1 MTAQALFRTTAI
13 QEALQPFSAAEA
25 LSLWV
30 SSAAS
35 FSVCPVSSCK
45 KDSVSWISLVLK
57 PPCTQWV
64 LRPELTHGLTLLVK
78 QKHVFQLS
86 YLPQPICFQ

>member
-35 FSVCPVSSCK
+35 FSVCPVLFLQERQCLLDLSS
-45 KDSVSWISLVLK
+45 
-57 PPCTQWV
+57 
-64 LRPELTHGLTLLVK
+64 
-78 QKHVFQLS
+78 
-86 YLPQPICFQ
+86 PQAILHTVGAQA